1 MSRRYIYLA
10 NQKGT
15 ALVIALLVM
24 VTATVVAIAA
34 NFTSTTDLA
43 ISGNQRRYCTDFFT
57 ADGGLE
63 LVKSYFLDNFC
74 FPTNVGGYIY
84 IDHPDE
90 PDLADLGYDDAPFE
104 TLGIE
109 RSETIVTKVF
119 EGNPPKGGGTSVQY
133 FKGNYYR
140 TRAVAPNSIE
150 LEEEF
155 CLISPK

>member
-1 MSRRYIYLA
+1 MSHRFSRFT
-10 NQKGT
+10 NQRGT

-24 VTATVVAIAA
+24 VTATVVAVAA
-34 NFTSTTDLA
+34 NFTATTEVA
-43 ISGNQRRYCTDFFT
+43 ISGNQRLYTEDFFV

-74 FPTNVGGYIY
+74 FPSTVGSERNVST
-84 IDHPDE
+84 
-90 PDLADLGYDDAPFE
+90 DLAALGLDNTPFVN
-104 TLGIE
+104 LGLNV
-109 RSETIVTKVF
+109 TNTKVRKIL
-119 EGNPPKGGGTSVQY
+119 EGNPPKGKGISAQY

-140 TRAVAPNSIE
+140 ARSVTLNATN

>member
-1 MSRRYIYLA
+1 MLRRGIYT

-24 VTATVVAIAA
+24 VTATVIAVAA
-34 NFTSTTDLA
+34 NFTATTEVA
-43 ISGNQRRYCTDFFT
+43 ISGNQRLSTQDFFT

-63 LVKSYFLDNFC
+63 LMKSYFLDNFC
-74 FPTNVGGYIY
+74 FPSIIGTTRGVG
-84 IDHPDE
+84 
-90 PDLADLGYDDAPFE
+90 PDLVALGLDNTPFVN
-104 TLGIE
+104 LGLD
-109 RSETIVTKVF
+109 TDQTAVTYVF
-119 EGNPPKGGGTSVQY
+119 SGNPPKGRGISALY

-140 TRAVAPNSIE
+140 ARSVTPNATN

>member
-1 MSRRYIYLA
+1 MYVN

-24 VTATVVAIAA
+24 ITATVIAVAA
-34 NFTSTTDLA
+34 NFTSTTEVA
-43 ISGNQRRYCTDFFT
+43 ISGNQRMYTEDFFT

-63 LVKSYFLDNFC
+63 LIKSYFLDNFC
-74 FPTNVGGYIY
+74 FPATVGAQTNVGAGLTGQGLDNTPFI
-84 IDHPDE
+84 
-90 PDLADLGYDDAPFE
+90 DLGLNL
-104 TLGIE
+104 TQ
-109 RSETIVTKVF
+109 SSVTKIL
-119 EGNPPKGGGTSVQY
+119 EGNPPKGSGISAQY

-140 TRAVAPNSIE
+140 ARSVTPNATN